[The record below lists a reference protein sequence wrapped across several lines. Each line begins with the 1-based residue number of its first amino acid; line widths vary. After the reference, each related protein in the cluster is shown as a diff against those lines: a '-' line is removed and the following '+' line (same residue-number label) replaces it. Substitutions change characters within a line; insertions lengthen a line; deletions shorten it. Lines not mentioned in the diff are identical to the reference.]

1 MGVELF
7 HVDGWTDTRRTV
19 ASLNCAGNAPILQP
33 YLFRPQRGFRAI
45 LPVGVQRWMSPNSRV
60 PDANIRVNE
69 LFHFL

>member
-7 HVDGWTDTRRTV
+7 HVDGRTDTRRTV
-19 ASLNCAGNAPILQP
+19 AFRNCVGNAYIRQP
-33 YLFRPQRGFRAI
+33 YLFRPQRGFQVL
-45 LPVGVQRWMSPNSRV
+45 LPVRVQRVDVANSRV